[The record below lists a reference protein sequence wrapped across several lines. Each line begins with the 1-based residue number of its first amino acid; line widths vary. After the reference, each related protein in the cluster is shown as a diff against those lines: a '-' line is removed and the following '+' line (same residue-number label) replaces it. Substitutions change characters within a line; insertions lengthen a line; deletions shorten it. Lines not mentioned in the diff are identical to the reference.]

1 MIGRFTADHVGAF
14 RLAYFKLVLSR
25 RECPLASGLITGF
38 PMRLIKLFLLMLVMM
53 LGAVFAVLN
62 ADPVQ
67 FNYYFGS
74 RELPLSLVLTIAL
87 GVGVLLGIFAC
98 MGLMF
103 GMKRENLQLRRK
115 SQLVSQ
121 EVNNLRALPL
131 KDR

>member
-1 MIGRFTADHVGAF
+1 
-14 RLAYFKLVLSR
+14 
-25 RECPLASGLITGF
+25 
-38 PMRLIKLFLLMLVMM
+38 MRIIKLILLMLIVM

-62 ADPVQ
+62 AEPVQ

-74 RELPLSLVLTIAL
+74 RELPLSLIMTMAL
-87 GVGVLLGIFAC
+87 GAGALLGIFAC

-103 GMKRENLQLRRK
+103 GMKRENIQLRRK
-115 SQLVSQ
+115 SQLASQ

>member
-1 MIGRFTADHVGAF
+1 
-14 RLAYFKLVLSR
+14 
-25 RECPLASGLITGF
+25 
-38 PMRLIKLFLLMLVMM
+38 MRIIKLILFMLIVM

-62 ADPVQ
+62 AEPVQ

-74 RELPLSLVLTIAL
+74 VQMPLSLVMTIVL
-87 GVGVLLGIFAC
+87 GAGVVLGILAC

-115 SQLVSQ
+115 SQLASQ

>member
-1 MIGRFTADHVGAF
+1 
-14 RLAYFKLVLSR
+14 
-25 RECPLASGLITGF
+25 
-38 PMRLIKLFLLMLVMM
+38 MRLIKLFLLMVIVM

-62 ADPVQ
+62 AEPVQ
-67 FNYYFGS
+67 FNYYFGTI
-74 RELPLSLVLTIAL
+74 ELPLSLVLTLVLGAGALL
-87 GVGVLLGIFAC
+87 GVLAC

-115 SQLVSQ
+115 SHLASQ

>member
-1 MIGRFTADHVGAF
+1 
-14 RLAYFKLVLSR
+14 
-25 RECPLASGLITGF
+25 
-38 PMRLIKLFLLMLVMM
+38 MRIIKLILLMLIVM

-62 ADPVQ
+62 AAPVQ

-74 RELPLSLVLTIAL
+74 RELPLSLIMTIAL
-87 GVGVLLGIFAC
+87 GAGALLGIFAC

-103 GMKRENLQLRRK
+103 GMKRENIQLRRK
-115 SQLVSQ
+115 SQLASQ

>member
-1 MIGRFTADHVGAF
+1 
-14 RLAYFKLVLSR
+14 
-25 RECPLASGLITGF
+25 
-38 PMRLIKLFLLMLVMM
+38 MRIIKLFLLLLIVT

-62 ADPVQ
+62 AEPVQ

-74 RELPLSLVLTIAL
+74 RELPLSLIMTMAL
-87 GVGVLLGIFAC
+87 GTGALLGIFAC

-103 GMKRENLQLRRK
+103 GMKRENIQLRRK
-115 SQLVSQ
+115 TQLASE

>member
-1 MIGRFTADHVGAF
+1 
-14 RLAYFKLVLSR
+14 
-25 RECPLASGLITGF
+25 
-38 PMRLIKLFLLMLVMM
+38 MRLFKFIVLILIVM

-62 ADPVQ
+62 AEPVQ
-67 FNYYFGS
+67 FNYYFGN
-74 RELPLSLVLTIAL
+74 RELPLSLVMTISL
-87 GVGVLLGIFAC
+87 GAGILLGIFAC

-115 SQLVSQ
+115 SQLASQ

>member
-1 MIGRFTADHVGAF
+1 MRF
-14 RLAYFKLVLSR
+14 
-25 RECPLASGLITGF
+25 
-38 PMRLIKLFLLMLVMM
+38 IKLFLFMLIML

-62 ADPVQ
+62 AEPVE

-74 RELPLSLVLTIAL
+74 LVLPLSLVITAAL
-87 GVGVLLGIFAC
+87 GAGVLLGILSS

-103 GMKRENLQLRRK
+103 ALKRENLSLKRK
-115 SQLVSQ
+115 SQLASQ

>member
-1 MIGRFTADHVGAF
+1 
-14 RLAYFKLVLSR
+14 
-25 RECPLASGLITGF
+25 
-38 PMRLIKLFLLMLVMM
+38 MRIIKLILLMLIVM

-62 ADPVQ
+62 AEPVQ

-74 RELPLSLVLTIAL
+74 RELPLSLIMTLAL
-87 GVGVLLGIFAC
+87 GAGALLGILAC

-103 GMKRENLQLRRK
+103 GMKRENILLRRK
-115 SQLVSQ
+115 SQLASQ

>member
-1 MIGRFTADHVGAF
+1 
-14 RLAYFKLVLSR
+14 
-25 RECPLASGLITGF
+25 
-38 PMRLIKLFLLMLVMM
+38 MRIIKLILLFLIVL

-62 ADPVQ
+62 ADPVN

-74 RELPLSLVLTIAL
+74 HELPLSLIMTLAM
-87 GVGVLLGIFAC
+87 GVGVLLGMLAC

-115 SQLVSQ
+115 SQLASQ

>member
-1 MIGRFTADHVGAF
+1 
-14 RLAYFKLVLSR
+14 
-25 RECPLASGLITGF
+25 
-38 PMRLIKLFLLMLVMM
+38 MRLIKLFLLLVIVM
-53 LGAVFAVLN
+53 LGTVFAVLN
-62 ADPVQ
+62 SAPVQ

-74 RELPLSLVLTIAL
+74 LERPLSLVMTLVL
-87 GVGVLLGIFAC
+87 GCGVVLGILGC

-115 SQLVSQ
+115 SQLASQ

>member
-1 MIGRFTADHVGAF
+1 
-14 RLAYFKLVLSR
+14 
-25 RECPLASGLITGF
+25 
-38 PMRLIKLFLLMLVMM
+38 MRIIKLILLILIVM

-62 ADPVQ
+62 AEPVQ

-74 RELPLSLVLTIAL
+74 LALPLSLVMTIAL
-87 GVGVLLGIFAC
+87 GAGMLFGILAC

-115 SQLVSQ
+115 SQLASQ

-131 KDR
+131 KDH